1 VRDQKKKEE
10 GERRNLD
17 FPVDSRTGGGGGGGG
32 GGGDSRPMGRNRVEM
47 ANLLAISAS

>member
-32 GGGDSRPMGRNRVEM
+32 DSRPMGRNRVEM